1 MQASI
6 PTRLSRVLVTPSE
19 NARRGLNLTTSHT
32 LSLQPAVPFPF
43 VLSGLNLTGH

>member
-6 PTRLSRVLVTPSE
+6 PTRLPHVLVMPSE

-32 LSLQPAVPFPF
+32 LFLQPAVPFPF
-43 VLSGLNLTGH
+43 LLNGLNLTGH